1 MQLPNTGTFPGY
13 RAWKAYEGALESK
26 ICVSPMGHRR
36 WYVPG
41 TNQQRAHE
49 GKTGDGSQCRDRC
62 MKPRPLY
69 RGLHRKSCTRTSA
82 ALTLL
87 SESGPVEGKPRN
99 IFSQRMDGTLG
110 TSFGLIGALSL
121 ETWLGLGAIPKNSRR
136 IIQVA
141 L

>member
-1 MQLPNTGTFPGY
+1 MVGWPRSRIFSFAIFIMNGKLPNHTP
-13 RAWKAYEGALESK
+13 S
-26 ICVSPMGHRR
+26 
-36 WYVPG
+36 
-41 TNQQRAHE
+41 N
-49 GKTGDGSQCRDRC
+49 GKLLNHT
-62 MKPRPLY
+62 PRGMIQY

-110 TSFGLIGALSL
+110 TSLGLIGALSP

-136 IIQVA
+136 IVQVT